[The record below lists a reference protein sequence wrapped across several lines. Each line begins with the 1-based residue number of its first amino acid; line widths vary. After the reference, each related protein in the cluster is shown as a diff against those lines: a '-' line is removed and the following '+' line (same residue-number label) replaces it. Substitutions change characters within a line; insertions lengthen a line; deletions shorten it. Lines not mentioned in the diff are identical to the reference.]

1 MTLAERHD
9 FIMDLLQQ
17 QGSVSVA
24 ALAERLK
31 VSEVTIRKDLT
42 LLEEKKMLYRA
53 HGSAILINP
62 YINDRPVNEK
72 EKHNAAE
79 KRAIG
84 IRAAS
89 LVTPDDSI
97 LIASGTTMLFLA
109 REIKAQ
115 GRLTVITSAVNIV
128 PILVRDHNVDVVQLG
143 GMVRNTSVSAV
154 GVYAERML
162 QDFSC
167 SKLYLGVDGIDL
179 EYGLSTT
186 NLMEA
191 GLNRAMIRTAQKTIV
206 LADSSKFG
214 RRGFSKICDL
224 SDVDQIITDSNV
236 SPHTLAQLRS
246 QGIEVTVVEAVYPPC
261 DRIENERRRFPRSV
275 RNEGIV
281 RSKRR
286 SASRNESSFRG
297 SAHRAH
303 NIASDCLS
311 LQSETSGRRRRHPTA
326 RPRPPTGSTYAPCP
340 PSHRSFPTWRSSS
353 SPPAVLRSSSRD
365 CANPSSSATS
375 WPACWQALRYRSS
388 RPSPMRRASAC
399 GPTSASSS
407 CFSPWDSNSR
417 SANC

>member
-53 HGSAILINP
+53 PGSAILINP
-62 YINDRPVNEK
+62 YIN
-72 EKHNAAE
+72 
-79 KRAIG
+79 
-84 IRAAS
+84 
-89 LVTPDDSI
+89 DSI

-246 QGIEVTVVEAVYPPC
+246 QGIEVTVVEAV
-261 DRIENERRRFPRSV
+261 
-275 RNEGIV
+275 
-281 RSKRR
+281 
-286 SASRNESSFRG
+286 
-297 SAHRAH
+297 
-303 NIASDCLS
+303 
-311 LQSETSGRRRRHPTA
+311 
-326 RPRPPTGSTYAPCP
+326 
-340 PSHRSFPTWRSSS
+340 
-353 SPPAVLRSSSRD
+353 
-365 CANPSSSATS
+365 
-375 WPACWQALRYRSS
+375 
-388 RPSPMRRASAC
+388 
-399 GPTSASSS
+399 
-407 CFSPWDSNSR
+407 
-417 SANC
+417 

>member
-42 LLEEKKMLYRA
+42 LLKEKKMLYRA

-246 QGIEVTVVEAVYPPC
+246 QGIEVTVVEAV
-261 DRIENERRRFPRSV
+261 
-275 RNEGIV
+275 
-281 RSKRR
+281 
-286 SASRNESSFRG
+286 
-297 SAHRAH
+297 
-303 NIASDCLS
+303 
-311 LQSETSGRRRRHPTA
+311 
-326 RPRPPTGSTYAPCP
+326 
-340 PSHRSFPTWRSSS
+340 
-353 SPPAVLRSSSRD
+353 
-365 CANPSSSATS
+365 
-375 WPACWQALRYRSS
+375 
-388 RPSPMRRASAC
+388 
-399 GPTSASSS
+399 
-407 CFSPWDSNSR
+407 
-417 SANC
+417 

>member
-115 GRLTVITSAVNIV
+115 GRLTV
-128 PILVRDHNVDVVQLG
+128 
-143 GMVRNTSVSAV
+143 
-154 GVYAERML
+154 
-162 QDFSC
+162 
-167 SKLYLGVDGIDL
+167 
-179 EYGLSTT
+179 
-186 NLMEA
+186 
-191 GLNRAMIRTAQKTIV
+191 
-206 LADSSKFG
+206 
-214 RRGFSKICDL
+214 
-224 SDVDQIITDSNV
+224 
-236 SPHTLAQLRS
+236 
-246 QGIEVTVVEAVYPPC
+246 
-261 DRIENERRRFPRSV
+261 
-275 RNEGIV
+275 
-281 RSKRR
+281 
-286 SASRNESSFRG
+286 
-297 SAHRAH
+297 
-303 NIASDCLS
+303 
-311 LQSETSGRRRRHPTA
+311 
-326 RPRPPTGSTYAPCP
+326 
-340 PSHRSFPTWRSSS
+340 RSS
-353 SPPAVLRSSSRD
+353 
-365 CANPSSSATS
+365 CATTTSTWCSWAAWCAT
-375 WPACWQALRYRSS
+375 PRS
-388 RPSPMRRASAC
+388 RPSGSMPNGCCKTSRAANSTWAWTVSTSNTGSRRPTSWRRASTA
-399 GPTSASSS
+399 P
-407 CFSPWDSNSR
+407 
-417 SANC
+417 

>member
-143 GMVRNTSVSAV
+143 GMVRNTSGSMPNGCCKTSRAANSTWAWTVS
-154 GVYAERML
+154 
-162 QDFSC
+162 
-167 SKLYLGVDGIDL
+167 
-179 EYGLSTT
+179 T
-186 NLMEA
+186 
-191 GLNRAMIRTAQKTIV
+191 
-206 LADSSKFG
+206 
-214 RRGFSKICDL
+214 
-224 SDVDQIITDSNV
+224 SN
-236 SPHTLAQLRS
+236 
-246 QGIEVTVVEAVYPPC
+246 
-261 DRIENERRRFPRSV
+261 
-275 RNEGIV
+275 
-281 RSKRR
+281 
-286 SASRNESSFRG
+286 
-297 SAHRAH
+297 
-303 NIASDCLS
+303 
-311 LQSETSGRRRRHPTA
+311 
-326 RPRPPTGSTYAPCP
+326 TGSRRP
-340 PSHRSFPTWRSSS
+340 
-353 SPPAVLRSSSRD
+353 
-365 CANPSSSATS
+365 TS
-375 WPACWQALRYRSS
+375 W
-388 RPSPMRRASAC
+388 RRASTA
-399 GPTSASSS
+399 P
-407 CFSPWDSNSR
+407 
-417 SANC
+417 

>member
-31 VSEVTIRKDLT
+31 VSEVTVRKDLT

-115 GRLTVITSAVNIV
+115 GRLTVITSAINVV
-128 PILVRDHNVDVVQLG
+128 PILTRDQNVDVVQLG

-167 SKLYLGVDGIDL
+167 SKLYLGVDGIDF

-186 NLMEA
+186 NLMERHDPHRAEDDRA
-191 GLNRAMIRTAQKTIV
+191 GRQFEIRPSRFQ
-206 LADSSKFG
+206 
-214 RRGFSKICDL
+214 
-224 SDVDQIITDSNV
+224 QN
-236 SPHTLAQLRS
+236 LRS
-246 QGIEVTVVEAVYPPC
+246 GRCRPDHHRQQHFAPHP
-261 DRIENERRRFPRSV
+261 
-275 RNEGIV
+275 
-281 RSKRR
+281 R
-286 SASRNESSFRG
+286 SASQSGNRSDRGGGELRN
-297 SAHRAH
+297 
-303 NIASDCLS
+303 
-311 LQSETSGRRRRHPTA
+311 
-326 RPRPPTGSTYAPCP
+326 TG
-340 PSHRSFPTWRSSS
+340 H
-353 SPPAVLRSSSRD
+353 PPA
-365 CANPSSSATS
+365 
-375 WPACWQALRYRSS
+375 
-388 RPSPMRRASAC
+388 
-399 GPTSASSS
+399 
-407 CFSPWDSNSR
+407 
-417 SANC
+417 

>member
-84 IRAAS
+84 
-89 LVTPDDSI
+89 I

-246 QGIEVTVVEAVYPPC
+246 QGIEVTVVEAV
-261 DRIENERRRFPRSV
+261 
-275 RNEGIV
+275 
-281 RSKRR
+281 
-286 SASRNESSFRG
+286 
-297 SAHRAH
+297 
-303 NIASDCLS
+303 
-311 LQSETSGRRRRHPTA
+311 
-326 RPRPPTGSTYAPCP
+326 
-340 PSHRSFPTWRSSS
+340 
-353 SPPAVLRSSSRD
+353 
-365 CANPSSSATS
+365 
-375 WPACWQALRYRSS
+375 
-388 RPSPMRRASAC
+388 
-399 GPTSASSS
+399 
-407 CFSPWDSNSR
+407 
-417 SANC
+417 

>member
-246 QGIEVTVVEAVYPPC
+246 QGCTV
-261 DRIENERRRFPRSV
+261 
-275 RNEGIV
+275 IV
-281 RSKRR
+281 CTH
-286 SASRNESSFRG
+286 E
-297 SAHRAH
+297 
-303 NIASDCLS
+303 LS
-311 LQSETSGRRRRHPTA
+311 LIEPFADVVLMLAAGKLRASGSVAELRRQA
-326 RPRPPTGSTYAPCP
+326 NL
-340 PSHRSFPTWRSSS
+340 
-353 SPPAVLRSSSRD
+353 PAVIRGFD
-365 CANPSSSATS
+365 AA
-375 WPACWQALRYRSS
+375 AVA
-388 RPSPMRRASAC
+388 M
-399 GPTSASSS
+399 TSASKYLKGDMLCVPDHDVAEVVRVLTEETKDFDFDIRRAGLSEIFRAY
-407 CFSPWDSNSR
+407 CVPEAQTAEA
-417 SANC
+417 SA

>member
-89 LVTPDDSI
+89 LV
-97 LIASGTTMLFLA
+97 TMLFLA

-246 QGIEVTVVEAVYPPC
+246 QGIEVTVVEAV
-261 DRIENERRRFPRSV
+261 
-275 RNEGIV
+275 
-281 RSKRR
+281 
-286 SASRNESSFRG
+286 
-297 SAHRAH
+297 
-303 NIASDCLS
+303 
-311 LQSETSGRRRRHPTA
+311 
-326 RPRPPTGSTYAPCP
+326 
-340 PSHRSFPTWRSSS
+340 
-353 SPPAVLRSSSRD
+353 
-365 CANPSSSATS
+365 
-375 WPACWQALRYRSS
+375 
-388 RPSPMRRASAC
+388 
-399 GPTSASSS
+399 
-407 CFSPWDSNSR
+407 
-417 SANC
+417 

>member
-89 LVTPDDSI
+89 LVTP
-97 LIASGTTMLFLA
+97 
-109 REIKAQ
+109 
-115 GRLTVITSAVNIV
+115 GRLDPHRVGNHDALPGPRDQGAGAGGRSSPRGQDRPASSCATRTSTWCT
-128 PILVRDHNVDVVQLG
+128 G

-246 QGIEVTVVEAVYPPC
+246 QGIEVTVVEAV
-261 DRIENERRRFPRSV
+261 
-275 RNEGIV
+275 
-281 RSKRR
+281 
-286 SASRNESSFRG
+286 
-297 SAHRAH
+297 
-303 NIASDCLS
+303 
-311 LQSETSGRRRRHPTA
+311 
-326 RPRPPTGSTYAPCP
+326 
-340 PSHRSFPTWRSSS
+340 
-353 SPPAVLRSSSRD
+353 
-365 CANPSSSATS
+365 
-375 WPACWQALRYRSS
+375 
-388 RPSPMRRASAC
+388 
-399 GPTSASSS
+399 
-407 CFSPWDSNSR
+407 
-417 SANC
+417 

>member
-191 GLNRAMIRTAQKTIV
+191 GRTENDRAGRQLEVRPPRVQQNLRPERCRPDHHRQQRLAPHPRATAQSGYRG
-206 LADSSKFG
+206 DGGGG
-214 RRGFSKICDL
+214 RLTPVR
-224 SDVDQIITDSNV
+224 
-236 SPHTLAQLRS
+236 PHR
-246 QGIEVTVVEAVYPPC
+246 E
-261 DRIENERRRFPRSV
+261 
-275 RNEGIV
+275 
-281 RSKRR
+281 
-286 SASRNESSFRG
+286 
-297 SAHRAH
+297 
-303 NIASDCLS
+303 
-311 LQSETSGRRRRHPTA
+311 
-326 RPRPPTGSTYAPCP
+326 
-340 PSHRSFPTWRSSS
+340 
-353 SPPAVLRSSSRD
+353 
-365 CANPSSSATS
+365 
-375 WPACWQALRYRSS
+375 
-388 RPSPMRRASAC
+388 
-399 GPTSASSS
+399 
-407 CFSPWDSNSR
+407 
-417 SANC
+417 

>member
-62 YINDRPVNEK
+62 
-72 EKHNAAE
+72 
-79 KRAIG
+79 
-84 IRAAS
+84 
-89 LVTPDDSI
+89 
-97 LIASGTTMLFLA
+97 
-109 REIKAQ
+109 EIKAQ

-246 QGIEVTVVEAVYPPC
+246 QGIEVTVVEAV
-261 DRIENERRRFPRSV
+261 
-275 RNEGIV
+275 
-281 RSKRR
+281 
-286 SASRNESSFRG
+286 
-297 SAHRAH
+297 
-303 NIASDCLS
+303 
-311 LQSETSGRRRRHPTA
+311 
-326 RPRPPTGSTYAPCP
+326 
-340 PSHRSFPTWRSSS
+340 
-353 SPPAVLRSSSRD
+353 
-365 CANPSSSATS
+365 
-375 WPACWQALRYRSS
+375 
-388 RPSPMRRASAC
+388 
-399 GPTSASSS
+399 
-407 CFSPWDSNSR
+407 
-417 SANC
+417 

>member
-42 LLEEKKMLYRA
+42 LLEEKMLYRA

-246 QGIEVTVVEAVYPPC
+246 QGIEVTVVEAV
-261 DRIENERRRFPRSV
+261 
-275 RNEGIV
+275 
-281 RSKRR
+281 
-286 SASRNESSFRG
+286 
-297 SAHRAH
+297 
-303 NIASDCLS
+303 
-311 LQSETSGRRRRHPTA
+311 
-326 RPRPPTGSTYAPCP
+326 
-340 PSHRSFPTWRSSS
+340 
-353 SPPAVLRSSSRD
+353 
-365 CANPSSSATS
+365 
-375 WPACWQALRYRSS
+375 
-388 RPSPMRRASAC
+388 
-399 GPTSASSS
+399 
-407 CFSPWDSNSR
+407 
-417 SANC
+417 

>member
-1 MTLAERHD
+1 MTLTERHD

-17 QGSVSVA
+17 QGSASVA
-24 ALAERLK
+24 TLAERLK
-31 VSEVTIRKDLT
+31 VSEVTIRKDLSM
-42 LLEEKKMLYRA
+42 LEEKKMLYRA

-89 LVTPDDSI
+89 LITPDDSI

-115 GRLTVITSAVNIV
+115 GRLTVITSAINIV
-128 PILVRDHNVDVVQLG
+128 PILTRDHNVDVVQLG

-179 EYGLSTT
+179 EFGLTTT
-186 NLMEA
+186 NMLEA
-191 GLNRAMIRTAQKTIV
+191 TLNGAMMNAAQKVIV

-224 SDVDQIITDSNV
+224 EAVDRIITDSGIQ
-236 SPHTLAQLRS
+236 PLYLERLRER
-246 QGIEVTVVEAVYPPC
+246 GIEVIVVDA
-261 DRIENERRRFPRSV
+261 
-275 RNEGIV
+275 
-281 RSKRR
+281 
-286 SASRNESSFRG
+286 
-297 SAHRAH
+297 
-303 NIASDCLS
+303 
-311 LQSETSGRRRRHPTA
+311 
-326 RPRPPTGSTYAPCP
+326 
-340 PSHRSFPTWRSSS
+340 
-353 SPPAVLRSSSRD
+353 
-365 CANPSSSATS
+365 
-375 WPACWQALRYRSS
+375 
-388 RPSPMRRASAC
+388 
-399 GPTSASSS
+399 
-407 CFSPWDSNSR
+407 
-417 SANC
+417 

>member
-179 EYGLSTT
+179 EYGLSRHDPHRTENDRAGRQLEVRPPRVQQ
-186 NLMEA
+186 NLRPERCRPDHHRQQRLA
-191 GLNRAMIRTAQKTIV
+191 PHPRATAQSGYRG
-206 LADSSKFG
+206 DGGGG
-214 RRGFSKICDL
+214 RLTPVR
-224 SDVDQIITDSNV
+224 
-236 SPHTLAQLRS
+236 PHR
-246 QGIEVTVVEAVYPPC
+246 E
-261 DRIENERRRFPRSV
+261 
-275 RNEGIV
+275 
-281 RSKRR
+281 
-286 SASRNESSFRG
+286 
-297 SAHRAH
+297 
-303 NIASDCLS
+303 
-311 LQSETSGRRRRHPTA
+311 
-326 RPRPPTGSTYAPCP
+326 
-340 PSHRSFPTWRSSS
+340 
-353 SPPAVLRSSSRD
+353 
-365 CANPSSSATS
+365 
-375 WPACWQALRYRSS
+375 
-388 RPSPMRRASAC
+388 
-399 GPTSASSS
+399 
-407 CFSPWDSNSR
+407 
-417 SANC
+417 

>member
-186 NLMEA
+186 
-191 GLNRAMIRTAQKTIV
+191 
-206 LADSSKFG
+206 
-214 RRGFSKICDL
+214 
-224 SDVDQIITDSNV
+224 
-236 SPHTLAQLRS
+236 
-246 QGIEVTVVEAVYPPC
+246 
-261 DRIENERRRFPRSV
+261 
-275 RNEGIV
+275 
-281 RSKRR
+281 
-286 SASRNESSFRG
+286 
-297 SAHRAH
+297 
-303 NIASDCLS
+303 
-311 LQSETSGRRRRHPTA
+311 
-326 RPRPPTGSTYAPCP
+326 
-340 PSHRSFPTWRSSS
+340 
-353 SPPAVLRSSSRD
+353 
-365 CANPSSSATS
+365 S
-375 WPACWQALRYRSS
+375 W
-388 RPSPMRRASAC
+388 RRASTA
-399 GPTSASSS
+399 P
-407 CFSPWDSNSR
+407 
-417 SANC
+417 

>member
-62 YINDRPVNEK
+62 YINDRPVN
-72 EKHNAAE
+72 AE

-246 QGIEVTVVEAVYPPC
+246 QGIEVTVVEAV
-261 DRIENERRRFPRSV
+261 
-275 RNEGIV
+275 
-281 RSKRR
+281 
-286 SASRNESSFRG
+286 
-297 SAHRAH
+297 
-303 NIASDCLS
+303 
-311 LQSETSGRRRRHPTA
+311 
-326 RPRPPTGSTYAPCP
+326 
-340 PSHRSFPTWRSSS
+340 
-353 SPPAVLRSSSRD
+353 
-365 CANPSSSATS
+365 
-375 WPACWQALRYRSS
+375 
-388 RPSPMRRASAC
+388 
-399 GPTSASSS
+399 
-407 CFSPWDSNSR
+407 
-417 SANC
+417 

>member
-109 REIKAQ
+109 R
-115 GRLTVITSAVNIV
+115 
-128 PILVRDHNVDVVQLG
+128 
-143 GMVRNTSVSAV
+143 
-154 GVYAERML
+154 
-162 QDFSC
+162 
-167 SKLYLGVDGIDL
+167 DL

-246 QGIEVTVVEAVYPPC
+246 QGIEVTVVEAV
-261 DRIENERRRFPRSV
+261 
-275 RNEGIV
+275 
-281 RSKRR
+281 
-286 SASRNESSFRG
+286 
-297 SAHRAH
+297 
-303 NIASDCLS
+303 
-311 LQSETSGRRRRHPTA
+311 
-326 RPRPPTGSTYAPCP
+326 
-340 PSHRSFPTWRSSS
+340 
-353 SPPAVLRSSSRD
+353 
-365 CANPSSSATS
+365 
-375 WPACWQALRYRSS
+375 
-388 RPSPMRRASAC
+388 
-399 GPTSASSS
+399 
-407 CFSPWDSNSR
+407 
-417 SANC
+417 